1 MKYLPLLG
9 LLFVSTAYPCNL
21 ADLDRQHRALVGKW
35 VENPNYTQLD
45 NLKEVYQKA
54 SAACSDPLDTLE
66 LALKVSELQILLGT
80 GLIEAENQL
89 LTLKNEIYPIK
100 GYYLS
105 EYQQIL
111 GQLLSLYIKSGRQT
125 LAYFYAKQVLKDS
138 DIEDDELKLDALS
151 LTRPLD
157 YNARE
162 DQERLIAALEQDN
175 KLLFSSTVVPYH
187 ASTRYLNYLQR
198 LLSEG
203 AYSELKKQVRA
214 FDAGDYI
221 DKKTTF
227 VSDNLLS
234 IAVMKEI
241 VSLNGSHRHYNLDK
255 GISGYFSRKPENVSL
270 ENQLLINLLSAF
282 NRGPQRRASLEDAI
296 RTFRL
301 ILGAYDYGRQIKM
314 KPQINVLLVSLL
326 NAYPNSKE
334 VQKVVFEISQHLF
347 VTNPVE
353 PVMRLEGKSEQ
364 RYKQLVSLQQALF
377 SQIKSGELNNE
388 SLIQSI
394 ASLASKFQASSR
406 TSASDMTNV
415 QSYLR
420 QDETLLYVVDL
431 GTASVTYYINS
442 RDFRVKVVDSN
453 ALYQDIAAHRKNII
467 EREDARVSGNKLAK
481 TLEIEMISSP
491 AISVVSYGV
500 LEQLP
505 IATLYNSRSK
515 KWLVEEKSVSRYS
528 LLNRIGVN
536 EAQVGGTN
544 NRLAISD
551 PVFYEPP
558 PLKFETSPYFESQNT
573 VIKLDALPD
582 TLLESLALLGQHS
595 RYRRLLLTQEEAVE
609 STVKRLINQE
619 NWNFISFS
627 THTIFPSKSNP
638 VPYPGLAMS
647 IDFDDQSNDSILQ
660 ADEIANLN
668 IRDSSVLLAACNTA
682 SAGEVEG
689 SFNSLIT
696 SFQYAG
702 ASSVI
707 ASQWNVFSDETY
719 EFMSQVADLINT
731 DSYSPPAAIR
741 EVQAMLATKLSNRKD
756 SASIWGAW
764 ETYQ

>member
-1 MKYLPLLG
+1 MKYLLLLG

-21 ADLDRQHRALVGKW
+21 ADVNRQHRAIMGSW

-45 NLKEVYQKA
+45 NLKKVYQNA

-66 LALKVSELQILLGT
+66 IVLKISELQVLLGT
-80 GLIEAENQL
+80 ELIAAENQL
-89 LTLKNEIYPIK
+89 LTLKSEIYPIK
-100 GYYLS
+100 DYYLS

-125 LAYFYAKQVLKDS
+125 LAYYYARQVINDS
-138 DIEDDELKLDALS
+138 EIEDDELRLDALS
-151 LTRPLD
+151 LIHPSD

-162 DQERLIAALEQDN
+162 DQKRLIAALRQDN
-175 KLLFSSTVVPYH
+175 QVFISSTLVPYH
-187 ASTRYLNYLQR
+187 ASTRYLDYLQR

-203 AYSELKKQVRA
+203 AYPELNKQVRA
-214 FDAGDYI
+214 FDAGGYI

-241 VSLNGSHRHYNLDK
+241 VLLKGSSHSYNLDK
-255 GISGYFSRKPENVSL
+255 GIGGYFSRKPENVSL

-282 NRGPQRRASLEDAI
+282 NQEPQRSAFLEDAI
-296 RTFRL
+296 SSFRL
-301 ILGAYDYGRQIKM
+301 ILNAYDYGRQIKM
-314 KPQINVLLVSLL
+314 KPQINALLLSLL
-326 NAYPNSKE
+326 NAYPYSKE

-347 VTNPVE
+347 VTNPVA
-353 PVMRLEGKSEQ
+353 PVIRLEGKSEQ
-364 RYKQLVSLQQALF
+364 LYKQLVLLQQDL
-377 SQIKSGELNNE
+377 SKQLKSGELNNE

-394 ASLASKFQASSR
+394 ASLASKFQSSSR
-406 TSASDMTNV
+406 TSASDMINV
-415 QSYLR
+415 QSNLR

-431 GTASVTYYINS
+431 GAESVMYYINS
-442 RDFRVKVVDSN
+442 HDFRVKVVESN
-453 ALYQDIAAHRKNII
+453 SLYQAIAAHRQNII
-467 EREDARVSGNKLAK
+467 ERKDARESGYALTKVLD
-481 TLEIEMISSP
+481 IENISSP
-491 AISVVSYGV
+491 TISVVSYGI

-536 EAQVGGTN
+536 KAKVGGTN

-551 PVFYEPP
+551 PVFYAPP
-558 PLKFETSPYFESQNT
+558 PPKFEVSPYFESQNT
-573 VIKLDALPD
+573 VIRLDALPD
-582 TLLESLALLGQHS
+582 TLLESLALLGQHR

-609 STVKRLINQE
+609 STVKSSINQG

-627 THTIFPSKSNP
+627 THTIFPSKSNS

-647 IDFDDQSNDSILQ
+647 IDFNDQSNDSILQ

-668 IRDSSVLLAACNTA
+668 ISDSSVLLAACNTA
-682 SAGEVEG
+682 GAGEVEG

-696 SFQYAG
+696 SFQFAG